1 MAEAARP
8 LSGKL
13 GGLQAYA
20 PTLDFARLVPGT
32 DNIRYDVYL
41 SPSWRELASQVLF
54 EQILHH
60 SQPQLRGVYPEDA
73 RSRITNFREFSH
85 QLSKLLLEAL
95 TYAKEQKNIE
105 IDLLARVALY
115 KWMAGD
121 MRQQFTYVAVACK
134 ERIDQRA
141 TYPSHDSMWAFSLR
155 SRLAEFQ
162 AQRRHILRA
171 LGETLYDVFFELE
184 EKTLRPEQAA
194 LFGAEFFDLYYGVL
208 RNQLVLLENPYDSVT
223 QIEHYIMLGHRDGD
237 ADHEN
242 LLQDVLAQMLRDQ
255 GFQVEESK
263 ELAEVER
270 HKKALLTELEEVNR
284 RLREQEAQLDDRTPL
299 GQGKWLSLKWVEKWR
314 SREADPK
321 TAQKELNALRIRHH
335 RLSRDVEEGER
346 KAEFVRQAYASQ
358 LQEILSQPANATLL
372 FGPPAA
378 EGETQERT
386 SEQKGHLRE
395 LFERLKSKNL
405 VKYVVASYLLK
416 EVYKDFCP
424 PLNPQQL
431 KRALV
436 EREGWKE
443 LETLVE
449 NFPTRDFP
457 LEKLHFFARQL
468 RRVRYE
474 DAEPF
479 LVQFTH
485 DFMRFRRDFLHLQ
498 LLNASMEKIHLI
510 EDERSLQ
517 ISRMNHSL
525 YAFLLAEEHEKTEER
540 VLNHVIVKADIRG
553 STRITHQLVERGLN
567 PATHF
572 SLNFFDPVQRL
583 MASHDAV
590 KIFVEGDAL
599 ILGLFEMDSTRS
611 GQRAVGKA
619 CILAKEIVQL
629 AEVYNKRAA
638 ANGLPRLEL
647 GLGIAAQSGSPHYLM
662 DGEARVMI
670 SPAINLSDRLSSSSK
685 IARTLVRED
694 TPKFNCFVFQGP
706 PNLYTSQDKEGRLI
720 RYNVMGVTLDE
731 AGFQKLQQ
739 EISLQNA
746 PRKVSFL
753 GQAREER
760 FYWGTVPIGGRFEKL
775 LVRKARIPEIS
786 LPEGII
792 TGWTE
797 ESYYEVCVNPE
808 LYEDFPGPARS
819 PAGS

>member
-8 LSGKL
+8 LSGNAE
-13 GGLQAYA
+13 GLQAYA
-20 PTLDFARLVPGT
+20 PTLDLARLVPGT

-41 SPSWRELASQVLF
+41 SPSWRELANQVLF
-54 EQILHH
+54 EQILHRG
-60 SQPQLRGVYPEDA
+60 QTQLREIYPEDSRA
-73 RSRITNFREFSH
+73 RVANFREFTH
-85 QLSKLLLEAL
+85 RLSKLLLEAL
-95 TYAKEQKNIE
+95 AYAKDQNNIE

-115 KWMAGD
+115 RWLVAE
-121 MRQQFTYVAVACK
+121 MRQQFTNVTVACK

-141 TYPSHDSMWAFSLR
+141 TYHAHDSMWAFSLR
-155 SRLAEFQ
+155 SKLSDFQ
-162 AQRRHILRA
+162 AHRRHILRA
-171 LGETLYDVFFELE
+171 LGEMLSDVFVELE
-184 EKTLRPEQAA
+184 EKTLRPEQVA
-194 LFGAEFFDLYYGVL
+194 LFGVEFLDLYGVL
-208 RNQLVLLENPYDSVT
+208 RNRLVLLENPYDSVT
-223 QIEHYIMLGHRDGD
+223 HIEHYIMLGHRDGD

-242 LLQDVLAQMLRDQ
+242 LLQDILAEMLRDQ
-255 GFQVEESK
+255 GFLVEESK
-263 ELAEVER
+263 ELASVEQHR
-270 HKKALLTELEEVNR
+270 KGLMGDLEEVNR
-284 RLREQEAQLDDRTPL
+284 RLREQEARLDDRVPL

-314 SREADPK
+314 SRKTDPK
-321 TAQKELNALRIRHH
+321 TAQKEVNALRIRHH
-335 RLSRDVEEGER
+335 RLSQDVEEVER
-346 KAEFVRQAYASQ
+346 KAEFVRQAYASR
-358 LQEILSQPANATLL
+358 LQEILSQPANAALL
-372 FGPPAA
+372 FGPPAV

-386 SEQKGHLRE
+386 PEQKGHLRE
-395 LFERLKSKNL
+395 LFELLKSKHL
-405 VKYVVASYLLK
+405 VKYLVACYVLK
-416 EVYKDFCP
+416 EAYKDFCP

-436 EREGWKE
+436 DREGWKE
-443 LETLVE
+443 LEALVD

-457 LEKLHFFARQL
+457 LEKLHFLARQL

-474 DAEPF
+474 HAEPF

-517 ISRMNHSL
+517 ISRLNHSL
-525 YAFLLAEEHEKTEER
+525 YAFLLAEEHEKAEER
-540 VLNHVIVKADIRG
+540 ILNHVIVKADIRG
-553 STRITHQLVERGLN
+553 STHITHQLVERGLN

-599 ILGLFEMDSTRS
+599 ILGLFEADSTRS
-611 GQRAVGKA
+611 GQRAVAKA

-647 GLGIAAQSGSPHYLM
+647 GLGVATQSGSPHYLM

-685 IARTLVRED
+685 IARALVREED
-694 TPKFNCFVFQGP
+694 SDFNCFVFQGP
-706 PNLYTSQDKEGRLI
+706 PNLYTGADKEGRLI

-731 AGFQKLQQ
+731 AGFQKLQH
-739 EISLQNA
+739 EISLQSA
-746 PRKVSFL
+746 VRKVSLL
-753 GQAREER
+753 GQTREER

-775 LVRKARIPEIS
+775 LVRQARIAEIS
-786 LPEGII
+786 LPEGAI
-792 TGWTE
+792 TGWTD

-808 LYEDFPGPARS
+808 LYEDFPGPTRSRARS
-819 PAGS
+819 